1 MVFSTTIGTPIEP
14 DNLSRS
20 RSRYRVRKV
29 LGDPAP
35 RFHDMRHTC
44 VSLLL
49 AEGAP
54 PHVVQQIVGHSGI
67 DVTMT
72 IYAHASLDE
81 KRTALGRLG

>member
-1 MVFSTTIGTPIEP
+1 
-14 DNLSRS
+14 
-20 RSRYRVRKV
+20 
-29 LGDPAP
+29 
-35 RFHDMRHTC
+35 MRHTC

-54 PHVVQQIVGHSGI
+54 PHVVQPIVGHRAI

-81 KRTALGRLG
+81 KRTALRRLGDRLA